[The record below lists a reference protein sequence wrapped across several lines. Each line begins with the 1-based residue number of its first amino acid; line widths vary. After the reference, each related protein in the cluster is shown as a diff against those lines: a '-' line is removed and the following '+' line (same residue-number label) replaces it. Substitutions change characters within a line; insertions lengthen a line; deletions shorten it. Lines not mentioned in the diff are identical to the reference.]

1 MAIFDPFAYLDK
13 VEDAEEVA
21 IVDEEMITVEVGGKI
36 LGIDEGLF
44 MGIIIGFVLSQFVG
58 EYW

>member
-13 VEDAEEVA
+13 VTDAEEVA
-21 IVDEEMITVEVGGKI
+21 LVDEEMVTVEIGGKV

-44 MGIIIGFVLSQFVG
+44 MGIIIGFAIAQAVG
-58 EYW
+58 EIW